1 MRGAGSEQ
9 RGGRGVMRI
18 FNYICFLLCALCAA
32 FNWDAG
38 NQDIA
43 IWLGFLAISNL
54 MLGVNNE

>member
-1 MRGAGSEQ
+1 ML
-9 RGGRGVMRI
+9 RI

-32 FNWDAG
+32 FNWEAG
-38 NQDIA
+38 NQGIA